1 VTIVAVAIAAI
12 VGLMP
17 AAFVAPTEAVVA
29 RAVAANVDLDLN
41 DRLVNDTQPF
51 IDAPYLLSPLGEGA
65 GVDADPRIRFDAFD
79 CTTFVETALALV
91 LAQDLDD
98 ARVILDHIRYR
109 RGEPSYAGRR
119 HFPEAEWIPELT
131 HAGLLADITRDVGGD
146 SVTRETKKLNA
157 AVWHNARHEGLPA
170 LDDARIPDGVFALD
184 VWPLDE
190 AAAHPEKIPVGT
202 LLHVVRVDF
211 PSVPVR
217 VSHQAL
223 VIEKDGRRF
232 IRHAADRM
240 HHRVVDEPVERFFA
254 RMKQYS
260 KWPVRGVHLTRI
272 NPKANWRTGLGLP
285 PAPTPLAP
293 APLAPAPLAP

>member
-1 VTIVAVAIAAI
+1 MNVVVAVSVVVI
-12 VGLMP
+12 GG
-17 AAFVAPTEAVVA
+17 FVANAFAAPKDSEVA
-29 RAVAANVDLDLN
+29 RTVAANVGLDLH
-41 DRLVNDTQPF
+41 DRLVKDTQPF

-91 LAQDLDD
+91 LATDLDD
-98 ARVILDHIRYR
+98 AKVILDHIRYR

-131 HAGLLADITRDVGGD
+131 RAGLLEDITRDVGGD

-157 AVWHNARHEGLPA
+157 AIWHNARHEGLPA

-202 LLHVVRVDF
+202 LLHLVRVDF

-223 VIEKDGRRF
+223 VIERDGQRF

-240 HHRVVDEPVERFFA
+240 HHRVVDEPIDRFFS
-254 RMKQYS
+254 RMKQYG

-272 NPKANWRTGLGLP
+272 NPKANWRPGLGLP
-285 PAPTPLAP
+285 PASPTPT
-293 APLAPAPLAP
+293 APLAPPAP